1 MRRRTPRSTRTDT
14 LLPYTTL
21 FRSLTQAAPVGDGSG
36 RQLSGTKFYVDSR
49 SRQRLARLQAPGELA
64 LAEPGRAG
72 IRVLVDADELRGTD
86 ELIDIDVGLEG
97 DGGRGQGD
105 GMAIDTLDLAR
116 LVPMQNHGEPVC
128 VRDATGFPVNDGRES
143 RVE

>member
-105 GMAIDTLDLAR
+105 GMALDTFDLAR
-116 LVPMQNHGEPVC
+116 LVPMQNHEE
-128 VRDATGFPVNDGRES
+128 RSEEHTSELQSLMR
-143 RVE
+143 